1 MSFVFFC
8 WSVVVLSF
16 WVVLCLDP
24 RRRWPGRLTLP
35 ETPSSAEEDGLGSDL
50 AVVIP
55 ARNEEETLG
64 ETLPALLEQSA
75 DYARLVLVNDRSD
88 DGTGELARKLLAE
101 SAASETSEV
110 LEGGDPPPGW
120 SGKIYA
126 VSTAVKAL
134 IEAPGGGAI
143 RWFLFTDADIRHPS
157 NSIRALRRIAA
168 EQSKSLVSV
177 MVRLNTESSWE
188 RLLVPAFVWFFQL
201 LYPFR
206 SVVKDS
212 SPVAAAAGG
221 CILISRE
228 YLEKIGGLESI
239 GKEVIDDVRLA
250 ARVKA
255 AGGGL
260 WLGFSRTMV
269 SLRRSTRLG
278 EISEMVTRTA
288 FDQLGYRYWLLL
300 LTLAGLFTF
309 FISPPLLCAAALA
322 LDEPLTGLAAALAMS
337 LQTVKYWPAASHY
350 GLPPRYALS
359 LPLASCFYL
368 WMTFLSGWHHLLG
381 RGETWRGRAL
391 GPSEH

>member
-8 WSVVVLSF
+8 WSIVVFSF
-16 WVVLCLDP
+16 WVALCLDP
-24 RRRWPGRLTLP
+24 RRRWPGRLILP
-35 ETPSSAEEDGLGSDL
+35 ETLSSAEGDGQGSDL

-55 ARNEEETLG
+55 ARNEEGTLG
-64 ETLPALLEQSA
+64 ETLPALLEQSP
-75 DYARLVLVNDRSD
+75 DYARLVLVNDRSED
-88 DGTGELARKLLAE
+88 RTGELARKLLAE

-110 LEGGDPPPGW
+110 LEGDDPPPGW
-120 SGKIYA
+120 AGKIYA
-126 VSTAVKAL
+126 ASTAGKEL
-134 IEAPGGGAI
+134 IEAPGGGAS
-143 RWFLFTDADIRHPS
+143 RWFLFTDADILHPP

-177 MVRLNTESSWE
+177 MVRLNTGSSWE
-188 RLLVPAFVWFFQL
+188 RLLVPAFVWFFHL

-206 SVVKDS
+206 SVGRDS
-212 SPVAAAAGG
+212 SRVAAAAGG
-221 CILISRE
+221 CILVSRE

-239 GKEVIDDVRLA
+239 GKEIIDDVRLA

-269 SLRRSTRLG
+269 SLRSSTRLG

-300 LTLAGLFTF
+300 LTLAGLFAF

-322 LDEPLTGLAAALAMS
+322 LEEPLTGLAAALAMS

-368 WMTFLSGWHHLLG
+368 WMTFLSGWNHLLG

-391 GPSEH
+391 GVE

>member
-1 MSFVFFC
+1 MTFLFC
-8 WSVVVLSF
+8 WSSAVLLF
-16 WVVLCLDP
+16 WLLLLVDFRRGWP
-24 RRRWPGRLTLP
+24 RRLVLPG
-35 ETPSSAEEDGLGSDL
+35 GSFSRAGPDEMKDL
-50 AVVIP
+50 AVVVP
-55 ARNEEETLG
+55 ARNEAK
-64 ETLPALLEQSA
+64 TLPGTLPSLLEQSA
-75 DYARLVLVNDRSD
+75 DYAMLVLVDDRSR
-88 DGTGELARKLLAE
+88 DGTGAVARELIGE
-101 SAASETSEV
+101 SPAAASSEV
-110 LEGGDPPPGW
+110 IEGAEPPPDW
-120 SGKIYA
+120 SGKTFASARA
-126 VSTAVKAL
+126 VEHILQSPA
-134 IEAPGGGAI
+134 GDGI

-221 CILISRE
+221 CILVSRE

-300 LTLAGLFTF
+300 LTLAGLFAF